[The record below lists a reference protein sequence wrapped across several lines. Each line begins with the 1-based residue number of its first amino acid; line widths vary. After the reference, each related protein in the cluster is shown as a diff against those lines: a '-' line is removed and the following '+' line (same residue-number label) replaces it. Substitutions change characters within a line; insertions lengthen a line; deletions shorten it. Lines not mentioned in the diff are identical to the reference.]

1 MPGAS
6 KNYYSSDAPSYSTSP
21 KKKRPQD
28 TSGSGI
34 TGALDDLAE
43 RLRSNR
49 ERRALEEL
57 KRRGEET

>member
-1 MPGAS
+1 MHLLTLPPQK
-6 KNYYSSDAPSYSTSP
+6 KNVPKTRADPESP
-21 KKKRPQD
+21 VGPFLHLGD
-28 TSGSGI
+28 
-34 TGALDDLAE
+34 ALDDLAE